1 MAFESDDIAYNF
13 TLLSGSGKRV
23 SLNNYLG
30 QWVVLYFY
38 LRDNTPGCTTE
49 ACGFRDK
56 LGNIAEFGAVVLGIS
71 PDSPEKH
78 SEFIEKYDLN
88 FELLSD
94 PNHIIAD
101 KYGVWTER
109 KRFGKSYWGIKRST
123 FLINPEGKIVHRWL
137 KVRPEEHPAQVM
149 DKLAELASE

>member
-49 ACGFRDK
+49 ACGFRDE